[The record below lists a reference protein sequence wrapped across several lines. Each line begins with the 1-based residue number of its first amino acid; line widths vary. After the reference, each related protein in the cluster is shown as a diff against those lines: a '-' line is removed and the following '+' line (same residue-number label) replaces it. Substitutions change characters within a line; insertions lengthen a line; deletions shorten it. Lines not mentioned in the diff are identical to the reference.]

1 MLTMPS
7 LSPAKHQTASAGV
20 SPSVF
25 SLSSPSQ
32 SASPEQASV
41 QSLAQQLR
49 RVVLQNRRLLENWEA
64 ERAHLEA
71 NRARAEEVYKEEREI
86 MDEERI
92 MWGEEKARLE
102 KELLEWKRRTE
113 LAETERDAALVEAGA
128 LRRTAEALRHQRDHY
143 HRLTVQGGTASGS
156 SGATPAATGSGSSG
170 SPGDRTAL
178 VAFKL
183 PTDGVSPLTGQPFP
197 GLELGATMPESKPFV
212 PLDPRMQSASSTLAS
227 PDTER
232 ERVPSVNISE
242 VIPGLEGI
250 RVKKPALEKPTFTD
264 DKPSPVPTGSEKAT
278 PSASNNDTPDV
289 KPRPTSAEI
298 AKQVLKAPEDL
309 RLTMH
314 AGHTPNHS
322 ISLSRLHTAQSTQTL
337 NTADSSGASTPKREQ
352 SEPGFTGAQ
361 EDQGEASAAAVPGVT
376 GDDDASLGQM
386 DPSEGDRPMKG
397 PLHLRNRPASD
408 EVFLQKVFDKLEDSI
423 KSNDVTPTVLRSTAP
438 TSPAP
443 QSPPQHAPDDAGV
456 GAEADKGEAGSADA
470 DDIEADV
477 TLRSKQLPKFGR
489 RPISGY
495 LSAKLVI
502 RTHSSPPDRNWSF
515 AISQF
520 LGGYPDQ
527 MFGLRRHSYKRDP
540 GQRPP
545 KRGPTNR
552 TPPNRGPLAGK
563 YLYNGPPNMLDSGT
577 QHPVGNSRD
586 TC

>member
-1 MLTMPS
+1 MLTMPRFAS
-7 LSPAKHQTASAGV
+7 DSFLPTGGMHLSPAKHQTASAGV
-20 SPSVF
+20 SPSGF
-25 SLSSPSQ
+25 PLSSPSQ
-32 SASPEQASV
+32 SASPEQAGV

-92 MWGEEKARLE
+92 MWAEEKARLE

-113 LAETERDAALVEAGA
+113 LAETERDAALVESDA

-143 HRLTVQGGTASGS
+143 HRLAIQGGTASDS
-156 SGATPAATGSGSSG
+156 SGATPAATRSGSSG

-197 GLELGATMPESKPFV
+197 GLELGTTMPESKPFV
-212 PLDPRMQSASSTLAS
+212 PLDPRMQSASSTLAP

-232 ERVPSVNISE
+232 QRVPSVNISD

-264 DKPSPVPTGSEKAT
+264 DKPSPAQTGSEKPT
-278 PSASNNDTPDV
+278 PSASNNDAPDV

-298 AKQVLKAPEDL
+298 AKQVLKAPENL

-322 ISLSRLHTAQSTQTL
+322 ISLSRLHTAQSTQAL
-337 NTADSSGASTPKREQ
+337 NTADSSGASTPKQEQ
-352 SEPGFTGAQ
+352 SEPGLTGAQ
-361 EDQGEASAAAVPGVT
+361 ENQGEASAAAVPQVMG
-376 GDDDASLGQM
+376 GDDASLGQM

-397 PLHLRNRPASD
+397 PLQLRNRPASD
-408 EVFLQKVFDKLEDSI
+408 EVFLQKVFDKLENSI

-443 QSPPQHAPDDAGV
+443 QSPPQHAPHDAGV
-456 GAEADKGEAGSADA
+456 GAEADNGEAGSADA

-477 TLRSKQLPKFGR
+477 TLRSKQFPKR
-489 RPISGY
+489 
-495 LSAKLVI
+495 
-502 RTHSSPPDRNWSF
+502 HPDR
-515 AISQF
+515 
-520 LGGYPDQ
+520 
-527 MFGLRRHSYKRDP
+527 
-540 GQRPP
+540 RPP
-545 KRGPTNR
+545 KRPPKRRPPKRRLPKRWLPKRRPPKRRPHNR
-552 TPPNRGPLAGK
+552 RRLGEK
-563 YLYNGPPNMLDSGT
+563 YLDKSGPSMPDSGN
-577 QHPVGNSRD
+577 QHPIGNPRD
-586 TC
+586 TH

>member
-1 MLTMPS
+1 MLTMPR
-7 LSPAKHQTASAGV
+7 LASDSFLPTGGMHYGQNNE
-20 SPSVF
+20 VF

-86 MDEERI
+86 MDEERV

-102 KELLEWKRRTE
+102 KELLEWKRRAE

-143 HRLTVQGGTASGS
+143 HRLTVQGGTTSGS

-232 ERVPSVNISE
+232 QPVPSVNISE

-264 DKPSPVPTGSEKAT
+264 DKPSPAPTGSEKPT

-322 ISLSRLHTAQSTQTL
+322 ISLSRLHTAQSTQAL
-337 NTADSSGASTPKREQ
+337 NTANSSGASSPKREQ
-352 SEPGFTGAQ
+352 SEPGLTDAQ
-361 EDQGEASAAAVPGVT
+361 EGQGEASAAAVPGVT

-386 DPSEGDRPMKG
+386 DPSDGDRPMKG
-397 PLHLRNRPASD
+397 PLQLRNRPASD

-456 GAEADKGEAGSADA
+456 GAEADKGEEGSADA

-477 TLRSKQLPKFGR
+477 TLR
-489 RPISGY
+489 
-495 LSAKLVI
+495 
-502 RTHSSPPDRNWSF
+502 NWSF

-520 LGGYPDQ
+520 LGGYPNQ
-527 MFGLRRHSYKRDP
+527 RRGLRRHPYKRDP
-540 GQRPP
+540 GQSPP
-545 KRGPTNR
+545 KRGP
-552 TPPNRGPLAGK
+552 PNRRPLAEK
-563 YLYNGPPNMLDSGT
+563 YLDRSPPNMLGSGT
-577 QHPVGNSRD
+577 QQPVGNPRD
-586 TC
+586 TR

>member
-86 MDEERI
+86 MDDERI
-92 MWGEEKARLE
+92 MWAEEKARLE

-113 LAETERDAALVEAGA
+113 LAEADRDAALVESDA
-128 LRRTAEALRHQRDHY
+128 LRRAAEALRHQRDHY
-143 HRLTVQGGTASGS
+143 HRLTVQGGRASGS
-156 SGATPAATGSGSSG
+156 SDASPAATGSGSSG

-212 PLDPRMQSASSTLAS
+212 PLDPRMQSASSTSAS

-232 ERVPSVNISE
+232 QRVPSVNISE

-264 DKPSPVPTGSEKAT
+264 DKPSSAPTGSEKPT

-322 ISLSRLHTAQSTQTL
+322 ISLSRLQTAQSTQAL
-337 NTADSSGASTPKREQ
+337 NTADSSGASTPKQEQ
-352 SEPGFTGAQ
+352 SEAGLTGAR
-361 EDQGEASAAAVPGVT
+361 EDQGDANAAAVLQVA

-397 PLHLRNRPASD
+397 PLQLRNRPASD
-408 EVFLQKVFDKLEDSI
+408 EVFLQKVFNKLEDSI
-423 KSNDVTPTVLRSTAP
+423 KSNDVTPTVLRSTSP
-438 TSPAP
+438 TSPPP
-443 QSPPQHAPDDAGV
+443 QSPPQHVSDDAEV
-456 GAEADKGEAGSADA
+456 GAEADSGEAGSADA

-477 TLRSKQLPKFGR
+477 TLRIRKTTNFGLPFGE
-489 RPISGY
+489 
-495 LSAKLVI
+495 AV
-502 RTHSSPPDRNWSF
+502 
-515 AISQF
+515 
-520 LGGYPDQ
+520 
-527 MFGLRRHSYKRDP
+527 LRRHPYKRHP
-540 GQRPP
+540 GQRHPHQRHPDRRPP
-545 KRGPTNR
+545 KRR
-552 TPPNRGPLAGK
+552 PPNRRPLAEK
-563 YLYNGPPNMLDSGT
+563 YLDKSCPNMLDSGN
-577 QHPVGNSRD
+577 QHPVGNPRD
-586 TC
+586 TR